1 MICRQK
7 TRASSIHRVEDA
19 QRMQRKCLYCFG
31 MLLHRSFVA
40 SDRYNTPPRVCGD
53 YHFLPNVHAPD
64 LDTTP
69 RMRGLRT
76 GLYRKPRISRYNPAY
91 AGTTAARRLPAI
103 TLPIQPRVCGDY
115 SWRAVSVRSC
125 TDTTPRMRGLL
136 TSSCVKPSPPRYNP
150 AYAGTTV
157 EDI

>member
-53 YHFLPNVHAPD
+53 YLGPTIPD
-64 LDTTP
+64 SEIPDTTP
-69 RMRGLRT
+69 RMRGLRDT
-76 GLYRKPRISRYNPAY
+76 KS
-91 AGTTAARRLPAI
+91 TAFP
-103 TLPIQPRVCGDY
+103 
-115 SWRAVSVRSC
+115 
-125 TDTTPRMRGLL
+125 DTTPRMRGL
-136 TSSCVKPSPPRYNP
+136 PEAPGR
-150 AYAGTTV
+150 
-157 EDI
+157 

>member
-53 YHFLPNVHAPD
+53 YNSIKMNNDTTPRMQGLMISSYKY

-69 RMRGLRT
+69 RMRGLPEAPGR
-76 GLYRKPRISRYNPAY
+76 
-91 AGTTAARRLPAI
+91 
-103 TLPIQPRVCGDY
+103 
-115 SWRAVSVRSC
+115 
-125 TDTTPRMRGLL
+125 
-136 TSSCVKPSPPRYNP
+136 
-150 AYAGTTV
+150 
-157 EDI
+157 

>member
-53 YHFLPNVHAPD
+53 DVLAQCQYIIRFENLIDVEV
-64 LDTTP
+64 TT
-69 RMRGLRT
+69 
-76 GLYRKPRISRYNPAY
+76 
-91 AGTTAARRLPAI
+91 
-103 TLPIQPRVCGDY
+103 
-115 SWRAVSVRSC
+115 
-125 TDTTPRMRGLL
+125 
-136 TSSCVKPSPPRYNP
+136 SPF
-150 AYAGTTV
+150 
-157 EDI
+157 E